1 MKIAVIT
8 GVSKGLGEALA
19 KLFLQ
24 SQIPVVGIS
33 RTENDELTQ
42 VAAEN
47 KVDYIHCPGDLSEL
61 AEVERIIGNLSTTLK
76 RFEPEDIYLINNA
89 AVVNPVNQASR
100 INNEELQIHMHLNL
114 MAPMMLTNALLKMAT
129 DWKSELIGVT
139 VTSGAA
145 ENPIYG
151 WSAYSSSKAAIN
163 MYTKTVAFEQDTL
176 SSRHKVIAFNPGIM
190 DTNMQ
195 ADIRK
200 HSSEEFIDIDRFKAY
215 KNKQMLKRPDEV
227 ARQLFTLLMKK
238 DSIKNGTI
246 Y

>member
-33 RTENDELTQ
+33 RTENNELAR
-42 VAAEN
+42 VATEN
-47 KVDYIHCPGDLSEL
+47 QVDYVHCPGDLSEL
-61 AEVERIIGNLSTTLK
+61 TEAERIIDSLRETLK
-76 RFEPEDIYLINNA
+76 TFEPKDIYLINNA
-89 AVVNPVNQASR
+89 AVVNPVNQASH
-100 INNEELQIHMHLNL
+100 IDNDELQTHIHLNL

-129 DWKSELIGVT
+129 DWAAKLIGVT

-145 ENPIYG
+145 ESPIYG

-163 MYTKTVAFEQDTL
+163 MYTRTVALEQDTL
-176 SSRHKVIAFNPGIM
+176 SSGHKLIAFNPGIM

-195 ADIRK
+195 AEIRK

-215 KNKQMLKRPDEV
+215 KNEQMLKRPDEV